1 MWRPQNREALVEGLF
16 ALLLAAL
23 FASAVA
29 AAREWPFM
37 AAMFPTIIGLPGFF
51 LAAALSLKIALRDQD
66 NPTDSYTRSSGT
78 PGDLYLDE
86 SLLRGAGLKRTIIIF
101 AWILGLFLLG
111 WLLGQR
117 IALPLFVFLYLKVG
131 SKEGWMLSI
140 AMTLAVAIFLL
151 GVFDR
156 VIHVSW
162 YQGELFLWLGIE
174 PF

>member
-23 FASAVA
+23 FGYAVA

-37 AAMFPTIIGLPGFF
+37 TAMFPTIIGLPGFF
-51 LAAALSLKIALRDQD
+51 LAAALSLKIALRGQD
-66 NPTDSYTRSSGT
+66 NPKDSQTRSL
-78 PGDLYLDE
+78 PPVDLSLDE
-86 SLLRGAGLKRTIIIF
+86 SLLRGEGLKRTIIIF
-101 AWILGLFLLG
+101 AWILGLFLLS

-140 AMTLAVAIFLL
+140 TVTLSVAIFLL
-151 GVFDR
+151 GVFDQ
-156 VIHVSW
+156 VVHVSW
-162 YQGELFLWLGIE
+162 HQGELFRWLGME

>member
-16 ALLLAAL
+16 TLLLAAL
-23 FASAVA
+23 FGYAIA
-29 AAREWPFM
+29 AAREWPFT

-66 NPTDSYTRSSGT
+66 KPADSGIRSGT
-78 PGDLYLDE
+78 PGDIFLDE
-86 SLLRGAGLKRTIIIF
+86 ALLRGEGLKRTVIIF

-117 IALPLFVFLYLKVG
+117 IALPLFVFLYLKIG
-131 SKEGWMLSI
+131 SKEGWTLSV
-140 AMTLAVAIFLL
+140 ALTLAVAIFLI

-162 YQGELFLWLGIE
+162 HEGELFGWLGME

>member
-23 FASAVA
+23 FGFAVA
-29 AAREWPFM
+29 AAREWPF
-37 AAMFPTIIGLPGFF
+37 ATATFPTIIGLPGFF
-51 LAAALSLKIALRDQD
+51 LAAALSLKIALRGQD
-66 NPTDSYTRSSGT
+66 NPKDSQTRSGT
-78 PGDLYLDE
+78 PGDLYLDK
-86 SLLRGAGLKRTIIIF
+86 SLLRGEPLKRTIIIF
-101 AWILGLFLLG
+101 AWILGMFLLG

-131 SKEGWMLSI
+131 AKEGWMLSI
-140 AMTLAVAIFLL
+140 AITLAVAIFLL

-162 YQGELFLWLGIE
+162 HQGELFRWLGIE